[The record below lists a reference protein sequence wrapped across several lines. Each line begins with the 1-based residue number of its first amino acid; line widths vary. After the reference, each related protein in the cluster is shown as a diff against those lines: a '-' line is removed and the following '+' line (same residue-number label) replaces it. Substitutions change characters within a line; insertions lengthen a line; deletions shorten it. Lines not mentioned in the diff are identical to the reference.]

1 VCDED
6 VHLMCTASPS
16 SRCARVLVCGSVC
29 SRLDVLFDEM
39 LCSMT
44 EYKVNIET
52 LFTVEASSM
61 EEVMNE
67 VRLTLEKAEI
77 KGLSLDFTQ
86 WNAYILIEDE
96 EGAEQYEPYD

>member
-1 VCDED
+1 
-6 VHLMCTASPS
+6 M
-16 SRCARVLVCGSVC
+16 
-29 SRLDVLFDEM
+29 LFDEM